1 MWRHGANV
9 PPEAIGFVDSPYKDT
24 AAIPKGLGAKH
35 DAEGILRILPEFEVG
50 FTDFEGF
57 SHLIG
62 SRHSTAPRLRSAW
75 HTPPATIDQH
85 GLFATRSPRR
95 PNPIGVCAV
104 GAITHVRGVNM
115 LDGTPTLD
123 IKPYLSSV
131 PSETLRREWLAEA
144 ELREG

>member
-75 HTPPATIDQH
+75 HTPLRQSTNTGCLPRDRHAVQIR
-85 GLFATRSPRR
+85 LAFAPW
-95 PNPIGVCAV
+95 
-104 GAITHVRGVNM
+104 VR
-115 LDGTPTLD
+115 
-123 IKPYLSSV
+123 
-131 PSETLRREWLAEA
+131 LRTFEV
-144 ELREG
+144 